1 MLKLERI
8 FLNLGCS
15 KKDTYKFTR
24 LKNNFYIFLIVF
36 VLASCKGPNN
46 ELNMPGYELAPG
58 EIQIPEEA
66 MEDIIQNISSPIEM
80 AALIKDLG
88 LPFSSQ
94 NLSDVDEVDIY
105 ATSFKMAYSL
115 GMLGAD
121 LGYLNVYEKTGSSV
135 TYLTAI
141 NRLADGLKV
150 SQFFDFNTIKRLA
163 TSNTDLDSLIFMSV
177 HSFNQMDEHLRLT
190 DRSNLSALMVA
201 GVWLEGMY
209 QVTQVSREQENK
221 ELSEYI
227 GEQKLVLN
235 NLLFILK
242 NYEEDDQFASIIKD
256 YEGLKKSFEKVLI
269 SYEISDPEPVE
280 QEDGTLLIIQ
290 QESSIVDIGKD
301 VLTEITDKTKVI
313 RDKHLKM

>member
-1 MLKLERI
+1 LGVLKD
-8 FLNLGCS
+8 N
-15 KKDTYKFTR
+15 TYKFIG
-24 LKNNFYIFLIVF
+24 LKNAFYIFLLVF
-36 VLASCKGPNN
+36 AFVSCKGPNN
-46 ELNMPGYELAPG
+46 ELNMPGYEMAEG

-94 NLSDVDEVDIY
+94 NLSDVDDVDIY
-105 ATSFKMAYSL
+105 ATSFKMAYTL

-135 TYLTAI
+135 TYLAAI

-190 DRSNLSALMVA
+190 DRSNLSALMVT

-209 QVTQVSREQENK
+209 QVTQVSSGQENI
-221 ELSEYI
+221 ELAEYI

-242 NYEEDDQFASIIKD
+242 NYEDDDQFASIIAD
-256 YEGLKKSFEKVLI
+256 YEDLKLIFEKVLI
-269 SYEISDPEPVE
+269 SYELSDPEPVE
-280 QEDGTLLIIQ
+280 QEDGMLMIVQ
-290 QESSIVDIGKD
+290 QETSIVEISNE
-301 VLTEITDKTKVI
+301 VLAEIANKTKVI

>member
-1 MLKLERI
+1 MKNALYILLFI
-8 FLNLGCS
+8 FAL
-15 KKDTYKFTR
+15 T
-24 LKNNFYIFLIVF
+24 
-36 VLASCKGPNN
+36 SCKGPNN

-58 EIQIPEEA
+58 EIQITEEA

-88 LPFSSQ
+88 LPFSSN

-105 ATSFKMAYSL
+105 ATSFKMAYTL

-141 NRLADGLKV
+141 NKLADGLKV

-163 TSNTDLDSLIFMSV
+163 TSNTNIDSLMFMSV

-201 GVWLEGMY
+201 GVWMEGMY
-209 QVTQVSREQENK
+209 QITQVSKGQDNN
-221 ELSEYI
+221 ELAEYI
-227 GEQKLVLN
+227 GEQKLILSN
-235 NLLFILK
+235 ILFILK
-242 NYEEDDQFASIIKD
+242 NYESDDQFSSIIKD
-256 YEGLKKSFEKVLI
+256 YEDLKRTFDKVLI
-269 SYEISDPEPVE
+269 SYELSDPEPIE
-280 QEDGTLLIIQ
+280 QEDGMLMIVQ
-290 QESSIVDIGKD
+290 QETSIIDISNE
-301 VLTEITDKTKVI
+301 VLAEIITKTKII
-313 RDKHLKM
+313 RDKHLRM

>member
-1 MLKLERI
+1 MRNALYILLFI
-8 FLNLGCS
+8 FAL
-15 KKDTYKFTR
+15 T
-24 LKNNFYIFLIVF
+24 
-36 VLASCKGPNN
+36 SCKGPNN

-58 EIQIPEEA
+58 EIQITEEA

-88 LPFSSQ
+88 LPFSSS

-105 ATSFKMAYSL
+105 ATSFKMAYTL

-141 NRLADGLKV
+141 NKLADGLKV

-163 TSNTDLDSLIFMSV
+163 TSNTNIDSLIFMSV

-201 GVWLEGMY
+201 GVWIEGMY
-209 QVTQVSREQENK
+209 QVTQVSKEQDNN
-221 ELSEYI
+221 ELAEYI
-227 GEQKLVLN
+227 GEQKLILSN
-235 NLLFILK
+235 ILFILK
-242 NYEEDDQFASIIKD
+242 NYESDDQFSSIIKD
-256 YEGLKKSFEKVLI
+256 YEDLKKTFDKVLI
-269 SYEISDPEPVE
+269 SYELSDPEPIE
-280 QEDGTLLIIQ
+280 QEDGMLMIVQ
-290 QESSIVDIGKD
+290 QETSIIDISNE
-301 VLTEITDKTKVI
+301 VLAEIINKTKII
-313 RDKHLKM
+313 RDKHLRM